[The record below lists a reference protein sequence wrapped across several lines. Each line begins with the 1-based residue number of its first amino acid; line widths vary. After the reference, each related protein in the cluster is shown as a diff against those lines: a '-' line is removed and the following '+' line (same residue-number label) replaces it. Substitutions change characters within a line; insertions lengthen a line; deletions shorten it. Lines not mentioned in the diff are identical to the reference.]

1 MPGVQRKEHMLIIAP
16 RSNLLASAAFV
27 LLSLVTGCGFA
38 IGGGGDDE
46 PVTTPSV
53 LSITPTGSA
62 LTGNISISAT
72 FSEPM
77 DPDSLSPQTFTVS
90 SSAGRVAGDVQYA
103 DSTVVFVPTVVLA
116 NGDSYTATITT
127 GAISARGI
135 ALGAFRAWS
144 FTTGTP
150 GIPVNLRTAGNY
162 AILAKGA
169 ITTVP
174 TSMVT
179 GDVAV
184 SPAAASYITG
194 FSLTADPSNVFST
207 SAQVIGKVYAANY
220 AVPTPAT
227 LTLAV
232 NDLELA
238 YTAAAERVPTQ
249 IDVGAGDIGGRT
261 LTSGVYRWSGA
272 LSIPTDVTLAGS
284 ATDVWIFQTVGDV
297 GVTAGKRITLTGGAL
312 PRNVFWQIAGSMTL
326 GAQAHVEGIVLTK
339 TYVTFGTGASITG
352 RLLAQTAVT
361 IAGSAVTQP
370 AP

>member
-1 MPGVQRKEHMLIIAP
+1 MPVAQRKEHMLIIAP
-16 RSNLLASAAFV
+16 RSTLPAAAAFV
-27 LLSLVTGCGFA
+27 LLSLVTACGFA
-38 IGGGGDDE
+38 IGGGDDGQA
-46 PVTTPSV
+46 TTPRV
-53 LSITPTGSA
+53 LSITPTGNA
-62 LTGNISISAT
+62 LTGIISISAT

-77 DPDSLSPQTFTVS
+77 DPESLSANTFTLS
-90 SSAGRVAGDVQYA
+90 SGAGLVAGAVIYA
-103 DSTVVFVPTVVLA
+103 DSTVLFVPSVALA
-116 NGDSYTATITT
+116 NNESFTATITT
-127 GAISARGI
+127 GASSALGI

-150 GIPVNLRTAGNY
+150 GIPVNLRTAGRY

-169 ITTVP
+169 VTTVP
-174 TSMVT
+174 TSAVT

-232 NDLELA
+232 NDMELA
-238 YTAAAERVPTQ
+238 YTAAAARVPTHYE
-249 IDVGAGDIGGRT
+249 VGAGDIGGMT
-261 LTSGVYRWSGA
+261 LASGVYHWSGA

-284 ATDVWIFQTVGDV
+284 ATDVWILQTAGDV
-297 GVTAGKRITLTGGAL
+297 GVTAGMRVLLTGGAL
-312 PRNVFWQIAGSMTL
+312 PSNVFWQVAGSMTL
-326 GAQAHVEGIVLTK
+326 GAQSHVEGVVLTT

-361 IAGSAVTQP
+361 IAGSTITQP
-370 AP
+370 AI